1 MKIVQITSEDA
12 EFIEFAYS
20 LINSA
25 RYCSF
30 TKLTEVYNRV
40 FGKNV
45 NVTNCGSCMRQR
57 VLELKK
63 ALDDLNKEILQDN
76 ENETAADLSARE
88 VETESS
94 NSPSVKTPDDK

>member
-63 ALDDLNKEILQDN
+63 ALDELNKEILQDN
-76 ENETAADLSARE
+76 DEIKDE
-88 VETESS
+88 VQVGES
-94 NSPSVKTPDDK
+94 NPSVKTPDEK